1 MQVADKIE
9 PYYFND
15 LAGSLYSNFNIT
27 VPYVFDY
34 LISKFEL
41 KFNNFTCL
49 RSKNLRVIALPTNIH
64 LFSMISRNILLP
76 PLVVILFS

>member
-15 LAGSLYSNFNIT
+15 LAGSLYSNSNIT

-41 KFNNFTCL
+41 NSIIL
-49 RSKNLRVIALPTNIH
+49 RASDLKT
-64 LFSMISRNILLP
+64 
-76 PLVVILFS
+76 